1 MGRAIFDIS
10 KAHRNKYKKTD
21 KYKKDS
27 EEGRAAVTVRLS
39 SERTMMLAKHSP
51 TAEIEA
57 AKARIETAKKL
68 ASFASSNTESLHEI
82 ARDAIAAAKHAQY
95 ARQ

>member
-1 MGRAIFDIS
+1 
-10 KAHRNKYKKTD
+10 
-21 KYKKDS
+21 
-27 EEGRAAVTVRLS
+27 
-39 SERTMMLAKHSP
+39 MLAKHSP

-95 ARQ
+95 AAEEAQEAFNLA